1 MSSRGEHLVGQ
12 LRTLLEAQAIT
23 HIRVCRYE
31 DGKLHGESHRW
42 QFGHE
47 FVQVGEQPYNLN
59 RLVTYE
65 VVGSVLWL
73 YF

>member
-1 MSSRGEHLVGQ
+1 MSSGAEHIVQQ
-12 LRTLLEAQAIT
+12 LKALLDAQGIT
-23 HIRVCRYE
+23 RIRVCRYE
-31 DGKLHGESHRW
+31 DGKLHGESSQW

-65 VVGSVLWL
+65 VVQGVLWL